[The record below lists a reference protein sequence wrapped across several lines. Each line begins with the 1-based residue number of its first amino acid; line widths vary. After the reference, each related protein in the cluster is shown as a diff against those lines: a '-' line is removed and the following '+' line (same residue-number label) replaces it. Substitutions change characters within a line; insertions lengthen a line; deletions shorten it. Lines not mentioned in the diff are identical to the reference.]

1 MESKIKVLFQGD
13 SITDG
18 MRLKDEASRWD
29 KNHQIGHSWAYIV
42 SAKLGLE
49 HPCRFEFVNRA
60 VSSNTVVDLSERWEK
75 DAVGITPDILAIL
88 IGINDAS
95 RICKDASYT
104 AKEYI
109 TGYEKLLQRSLEA
122 NPETKF
128 ILLEPFTTRDNNLRQ
143 ASDTL
148 AILLKELC
156 VKYGAMFVPL
166 QDYFDEVCD
175 KYGKSYWL
183 WDDVHPT
190 EAGHGLIANEFLK
203 RFEAG
208 ISLK

>member
-128 ILLEPFTTRDNNLRQ
+128 ILLEPFTTRDNNIRQ

-148 AILLKELC
+148 AILLMEVVVNC
-156 VKYGAMFVPL
+156 GAMFVPL
-166 QDYFDEVCD
+166 QDYFEEVCD
-175 KYGKSYWL
+175 KDGISYWL
-183 WDDVHPT
+183 WYDVHPT
-190 EAGHGLIANEFLK
+190 EAAHGRIAN
-203 RFEAG
+203 
-208 ISLK
+208 

>member
-1 MESKIKVLFQGD
+1 MDNKIKVLFQGD

-18 MRLKDEASRWD
+18 MRLKDDASRWD

-42 SAKLGLE
+42 SAKLGLD
-49 HPCRFEFVNRA
+49 HPRRFEFVNRA
-60 VSSNTVVDLSERWEK
+60 ISSNTVVDLSERWEK
-75 DAVGITPDILAIL
+75 DAVGIAPDILAIL

-95 RICKDASYT
+95 KICKDASYT
-104 AKEYI
+104 AKDYI
-109 TGYEKLLQRSLEA
+109 VGYEKLLQRSLEA

-156 VKYGAMFVPL
+156 VKYSAMFVPL

-190 EAGHGLIANEFLK
+190 EAGHGLIAYEFLK
-203 RFEAG
+203 RFE
-208 ISLK
+208 SEYL